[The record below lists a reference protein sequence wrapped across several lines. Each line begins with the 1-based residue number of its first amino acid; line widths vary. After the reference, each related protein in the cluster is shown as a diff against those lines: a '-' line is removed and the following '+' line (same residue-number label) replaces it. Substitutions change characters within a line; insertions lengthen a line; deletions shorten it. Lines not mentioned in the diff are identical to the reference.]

1 LADLGYLFE
10 EACDGNLLPVET
22 NGKAEI
28 IPVCIFS
35 SHPLGLNE
43 LRTALAQGFRLEEW
57 KETDGR
63 IPRAKVYVI
72 DADCPEKQVNDLV
85 RNLFE
90 KRPAAQVIL
99 IAERFR
105 EQAAFG
111 FLRLG
116 VKGLVTLSE
125 LRECL
130 PRSVRDVAHGGYW
143 VPRALLSRFVDCILS
158 ESAGK
163 KTISNE
169 VNLSRRERDV
179 IACLLDNLSNKEIAS
194 KLHIS
199 ERTAKFHVSNL
210 LTKYGVG
217 RRADLILLWYQR
229 EAGRTATSLTSEPRS
244 LPPSLGAARV

>member
-1 LADLGYLFE
+1 
-10 EACDGNLLPVET
+10 VET
-22 NGKAEI
+22 YPKTEI
-28 IPVCIFS
+28 ISVCIFS
-35 SHPLGLNE
+35 SHPLGMNE

-57 KETDGR
+57 KETDSR
-63 IPRAKVYVI
+63 MPRSKVYVV
-72 DADCPEKQVNDLV
+72 DADCPEKQVHDLL
-85 RNLFE
+85 RNLFT
-90 KRPAAQVIL
+90 KRPGAQVVL

-105 EQAAFG
+105 EQAAFT

-116 VKGLVTLSE
+116 VKGLVVLSE

-130 PRSVRDVAHGGYW
+130 PRSVRDVANGGYW
-143 VPRALLSRFVDCILS
+143 VPRALLSRFVDCILN

-163 KTISNE
+163 KTISND

-194 KLHIS
+194 KLNIS

-229 EAGRTATSLTSEPRS
+229 DAGRSADTPGS
-244 LPPSLGAARV
+244 PSKQFSPTVTQARA